1 VLEGLVVVESGAEVV
16 NSRIIGP
23 AIIGENARIVDSTV
37 GPYASIYFECEIV
50 DSEITNSVILEQSK
64 ITGIRAITE
73 SLVGKQVEV
82 RRSQR
87 EPHATRLMIGDH
99 SVVELD

>member
-1 VLEGLVVVESGAEVV
+1 MRTSVPSTGS
-16 NSRIIGP
+16 
-23 AIIGENARIVDSTV
+23 IGEGSRVIDSTV
-37 GPYASIYFECEIV
+37 GPYASIYFGCTIT
-50 DSEITNSVILEQSK
+50 DSAIENSVILEESS
-64 ITGIRAITE
+64 ITGIRPIAD

-87 EPHATRLMIGDH
+87 TPHATRLMIGDH